1 MEMHAPPDWYKSFF
15 TGLAVEMWLKAM
27 PAEATAA
34 EVACLR
40 AKLLAPPP
48 AKLLDVPCGGG
59 RHSIALAAA
68 GYQMTGVDL
77 SDAFLQHAKK
87 VGPTIDW
94 QQREM
99 TDLPWKDVFDGA
111 VCCGNSFGYLPD
123 DGNARFVQAVAATL
137 KPGARF
143 VLDYGAV
150 MEALASTFMPTGTY
164 EFGDIHYERNGR
176 YDAASGR
183 IIVEHSHAR
192 AGVTERKVMTQR
204 VYTYRELCEM
214 LTAAEFIDMQGDGGL
229 NDEPFT
235 LASKRLLLVA
245 TKAKK

>member
-1 MEMHAPPDWYKSFF
+1 MHAPPDWYKSFF
-15 TGLAVEMWLKAM
+15 SGLAVEMWLKAM

-40 AKLLAPPP
+40 AKLQAPPP

-77 SDAFLQHAKK
+77 SNDFLQAAKNA
-87 VGPTIDW
+87 GPMIDW

-99 TDLPWKDVFDGA
+99 TDLPWKHAFDGA
-111 VCCGNSFGYLPD
+111 ICCGNSFGYLPD
-123 DGNARFVQAVAATL
+123 AENAHFLHAVAATL
-137 KPGARF
+137 KPRARF
-143 VLDYGAV
+143 ILDYGAV

-176 YDAASGR
+176 YDAATGR
-183 IIVEHSHAR
+183 IIVEHSHMR
-192 AGVTERKVMTQR
+192 AGQTERKVMTQR

-214 LTAAEFIDMQGDGGL
+214 LNAAGFIDMQGYGGL

-235 LASKRLLLVA
+235 LGSKRLLLVA
-245 TKAKK
+245 TKKP